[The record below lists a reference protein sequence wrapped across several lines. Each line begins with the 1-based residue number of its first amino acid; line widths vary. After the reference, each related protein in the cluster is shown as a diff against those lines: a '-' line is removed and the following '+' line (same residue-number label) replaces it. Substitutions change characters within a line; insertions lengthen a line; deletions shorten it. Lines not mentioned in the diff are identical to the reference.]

1 MVNKTFTVKRRDGT
15 TRTLDREAVGNKL
28 FDKMWQNQSDFTMKS
43 IHNSGLTKNEIR
55 KSWIASWGFAGLKEN
70 IKDDAFIKMLTTGS
84 KLDTGYK
91 NVALQKAVG
100 AFKTVINSVIR
111 TKPEGNKGN
120 VPRKTIAKASLFK
133 KKNGKEI
140 ASISLTKNK

>member
-1 MVNKTFTVKRRDGT
+1 MANKTFTVKRRDGT
-15 TRTLDREAVGNKL
+15 TRTLDKEAVGNKL

-55 KSWIASWGFAGLKEN
+55 KSWTAAWGYKGLKEN
-70 IKDDAFIKMLTTGS
+70 FKNDMLTKLFTTGS
-84 KLDTGYK
+84 KNESDYRNAGLL
-91 NVALQKAVG
+91 VAYGK
-100 AFKTVINSVIR
+100 FKTIINSVLR